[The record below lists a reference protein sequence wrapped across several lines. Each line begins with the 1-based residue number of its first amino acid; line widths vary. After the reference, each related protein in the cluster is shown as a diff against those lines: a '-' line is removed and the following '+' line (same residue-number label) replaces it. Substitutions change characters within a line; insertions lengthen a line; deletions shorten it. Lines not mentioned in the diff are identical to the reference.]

1 MCPSSD
7 VVAFSDTPNAF
18 SVEAECYHR
27 KSPDHIIV
35 GANTDKIFATALPSD
50 RPLPRSDGWW
60 GPHEYA
66 VVPQFLDK
74 SSPYLAW
81 IPSLEE
87 YAHPEFQR
95 TTGLDPTL
103 LRLNFY
109 DNPVL
114 PVVGDPLSP
123 SNDVVGRLA
132 SHNIPGLPTK
142 PQACQLSK
150 PRLHQLFRT
159 SSSMRTVIKT
169 KVNELMTQVSTVFS
183 SVRADGA
190 FDAIRIPEQALFR
203 LEQAYLWNR
212 LHNSEAGHRLV
223 LAGLKRAAM
232 ELHAFLLWRDHVQ
245 GRFHKSYGR
254 RGVYVNSLTEFDH
267 LRTSGVPVYLH
278 VQAVAIVNLP
288 RIRHVILTPI
298 PIHSNLLFPEGYV
311 GGHHSDIYFYPP
323 LVHDSQ
329 YFELTARG
337 YHSRSDEY
345 RANRDINKIF
355 DNMRKDSRECSVM

>member
-1 MCPSSD
+1 MCSPFT
-7 VVAFSDTPNAF
+7 VVAFADTPNALR

-27 KSPDHIIV
+27 KSSDHIIV
-35 GANTDKIFATALPSD
+35 GANTDVIIATAIPSD

-66 VVPQFLDK
+66 VVPNLLDK
-74 SSPYLAW
+74 SSPYLGW

-87 YAHPEFQR
+87 YAHPEFHR
-95 TTGLDPTL
+95 NTGLDPTL
-103 LRLNFY
+103 VRLNFDDY
-109 DNPVL
+109 PLL
-114 PVVGDPLSP
+114 PVVCDPVSP
-123 SNDVVGRLA
+123 SNEAVGRLA
-132 SHNIPGLPTK
+132 SHGIPGLPTK
-142 PQACQLSK
+142 PQACQISK
-150 PRLHQLFRT
+150 YRRHQLFRT

-169 KVNELMTQVSTVFS
+169 KVTELMAQVSAVFS

-223 LAGLKRAAM
+223 LAGLKRSVM

-245 GRFHKSYGR
+245 GRFHKTYR
-254 RGVYVNSLTEFDH
+254 RHGVYASLITEFNR
-267 LRTSGVPVYLH
+267 LRTSRVPVYLH
-278 VQAVAIVNLP
+278 VQAAAIVNPP
-288 RIRHVILTPI
+288 RIRHINLMPI
-298 PIHSNLLFPEGYV
+298 PIHFDLLFPHDYI
-311 GGHHSDIYFYPP
+311 GGHHSDISFYPP
-323 LVHDSQ
+323 VVDNSQ
-329 YFELTARG
+329 YFELAARG

-355 DNMRKDSRECSVM
+355 DNMRRDSRECV